1 MTTLVS
7 VQNFSKRFLISAGI
21 LAGVAIL
28 LGLDLYAGSKGVRA
42 RLEAALKRELG
53 VPVQFGSLHYTLWGG
68 LTGNDVE
75 CDFGAMGTEGGTGST
90 LTIPSVSASISWIPL
105 LSGHVVIKKLLFKA
119 PVLTWTQGK
128 NGMWNSVP
136 PKQPCPLAPHEAA
149 PEAKGGPSAA
159 ESPTPEGTHK
169 PHKKKREHGPKRALE
184 FGIQAIKVENATLR
198 FIDHQG
204 RPTVTFEGANIYLR
218 DPEKPEGTVAVA
230 KTTLREGL
238 VIDGFAAPFSYRKG
252 GIALAPIDAR
262 IAQGTIRGS
271 ATLQPT
277 QDLPLFT
284 IDLLFDGVSIDGM
297 LTQFGQ
303 EQTAQRATGT
313 MQGSL
318 DLYGAVGQKRSIQGI
333 GQLKI
338 RESRVEQVGLLEA
351 IGKILQIE
359 ELREMQ
365 LHNAQLDLRAA
376 EGKVFVDS
384 LVVES
389 VNMSLAANGTSE
401 WDGKLN
407 LAARLAVGPKISRQ
421 LPGWMDAGFQP
432 VPGGNFREI
441 AFNIKGTVSHPSTDL
456 LPVLMGQKYGTQFLN
471 LWQSL
476 TGKGKKKPVDKKKPE
491 PTEENGDSTQGH

>member
-1 MTTLVS
+1 VS

-21 LAGVAIL
+21 LAGAAIL
-28 LGLDLYAGSKGVRA
+28 LGLDLYAGSKEVRTC
-42 RLEAALKRELG
+42 LETALKRELG
-53 VPVQFGSLHYTLWGG
+53 VPVRFSSLHYTLWGG
-68 LTGNDVE
+68 LTGYDVE
-75 CDFGAMGTEGGTGST
+75 CNFGPMGTEGGTGST
-90 LTIPSVSASISWIPL
+90 LTIPSVSASVGWLPL
-105 LSGHVVIKKLLFKA
+105 LSGRVVINKLLFKA
-119 PVLTWTQGK
+119 PLLTWTQGK
-128 NGMWNSVP
+128 DGMWNPVP
-136 PKQPCPLAPHEAA
+136 QKPPCPLAP
-149 PEAKGGPSAA
+149 PVAKASPSAT
-159 ESPTPEGTHK
+159 ESPTPEGPHK
-169 PHKKKREHGPKRALE
+169 PHKKTREHGPKRPLE
-184 FGIQAIKVENATLR
+184 FRIEAIKVENATLR

-204 RPTVTFEGANIYLR
+204 RPTVTFEGANVYLR

-238 VIDGFAAPFSYRKG
+238 VIDGFAAPFSFQKG

-284 IDLLFDGVSIDGM
+284 LDLLFDGVSLNGL
-297 LTQFGQ
+297 LTQFGE
-303 EQTAQRATGT
+303 EQTAERATGT

-333 GQLKI
+333 GQLKL
-338 RESRVEQVGLLEA
+338 RESRVEQVGILEA

-376 EGKVFVDS
+376 EGKVFIDS

-389 VNMSLAANGTSE
+389 ANMSLAANGTSE

-432 VPGGNFREI
+432 VPGRSFREI

-491 PTEENGDSTQGH
+491 PTEESGDATQGH